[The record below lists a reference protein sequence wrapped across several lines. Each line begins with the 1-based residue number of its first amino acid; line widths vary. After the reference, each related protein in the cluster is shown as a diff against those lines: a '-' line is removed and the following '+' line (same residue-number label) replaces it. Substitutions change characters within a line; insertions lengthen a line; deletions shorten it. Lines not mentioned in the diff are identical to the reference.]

1 MEEIE
6 SKISAINSKQY
17 YQLGAPSSSYGRL
30 QDEISECGSED
41 IDTIHHRYD
50 PPSTMEMETSII
62 AKSLADEIKEEQIN
76 GSDDDGKPEPPPDL
90 LVSSNCRR
98 KIWPQ
103 FDIIDNCNDS
113 ENHHSAQ
120 SAGMINDAFT
130 EDWDM
135 ILDTETMPGVQENTE
150 DTNQEAVDIVIRQQ
164 PTNSEAGFYRNARRM
179 IVHQIQG
186 VEVKPATTCGNCC
199 ILQ

>member
-1 MEEIE
+1 MRRILAKKVTY
-6 SKISAINSKQY
+6 SNIQIFS
-17 YQLGAPSSSYGRL
+17 
-30 QDEISECGSED
+30 
-41 IDTIHHRYD
+41 RYD

-120 SAGMINDAFT
+120 R
-130 EDWDM
+130 WD
-135 ILDTETMPGVQENTE
+135 LPDFHLVNT
-150 DTNQEAVDIVIRQQ
+150 
-164 PTNSEAGFYRNARRM
+164 
-179 IVHQIQG
+179 
-186 VEVKPATTCGNCC
+186 
-199 ILQ
+199 L

>member
-1 MEEIE
+1 
-6 SKISAINSKQY
+6 
-17 YQLGAPSSSYGRL
+17 
-30 QDEISECGSED
+30 
-41 IDTIHHRYD
+41 
-50 PPSTMEMETSII
+50 MEMETSII

-120 SAGMINDAFT
+120 RWDLPDFHPVATIAQRT
-130 EDWDM
+130 E
-135 ILDTETMPGVQENTE
+135 V
-150 DTNQEAVDIVIRQQ
+150 
-164 PTNSEAGFYRNARRM
+164 
-179 IVHQIQG
+179 
-186 VEVKPATTCGNCC
+186 
-199 ILQ
+199 

>member
-1 MEEIE
+1 MR
-6 SKISAINSKQY
+6 K
-17 YQLGAPSSSYGRL
+17 YGI
-30 QDEISECGSED
+30 QIFS
-41 IDTIHHRYD
+41 RYD

-120 SAGMINDAFT
+120 RWNLPNFH
-130 EDWDM
+130 
-135 ILDTETMPGVQENTE
+135 LE
-150 DTNQEAVDIVIRQQ
+150 DT
-164 PTNSEAGFYRNARRM
+164 
-179 IVHQIQG
+179 
-186 VEVKPATTCGNCC
+186 
-199 ILQ
+199 L

>member
-1 MEEIE
+1 MPQGLKIWGRGREVRAE
-6 SKISAINSKQY
+6 SKSGGHTPLLPHRFRHPWTNLILAIPLNGNRRKILAKKVTYLNIQIFS
-17 YQLGAPSSSYGRL
+17 
-30 QDEISECGSED
+30 
-41 IDTIHHRYD
+41 RYD
-50 PPSTMEMETSII
+50 PPSSMEMETSII

-120 SAGMINDAFT
+120 RSDLPDFP
-130 EDWDM
+130 
-135 ILDTETMPGVQENTE
+135 LVDT
-150 DTNQEAVDIVIRQQ
+150 
-164 PTNSEAGFYRNARRM
+164 
-179 IVHQIQG
+179 
-186 VEVKPATTCGNCC
+186 
-199 ILQ
+199 L